1 LSRSSIVIVVVVEW
15 WVSRHQCAAASH
27 RIETS
32 AYQCAENSID
42 EIARCIENSIDVFH
56 RFKKTI
62 DR

>member
-1 LSRSSIVIVVVVEW
+1 MVGVATSMRRRI
-15 WVSRHQCAAASH
+15 ASH

-42 EIARCIENSIDVFH
+42 EIARCIENSIDAFH